1 MPTTNDIESQRMLL
15 GTTPVRKIYQG
26 QNLIGMRIAELF
38 ANGEQ
43 GVWYDPSDFSTL
55 FQDAA
60 GTVPVTAVEQ
70 PVGLMLDKS
79 KGLGPELVTNGTFD
93 TDINGWI
100 VSPKLSSSTAVEWS
114 NGALHVYNTQ
124 DNYGESRSAAI
135 PLTIGKQYVLEMD
148 ILEGTTDKYWIII
161 GSSASN
167 DNDGRIT
174 VTSESSGT
182 SPSGYKRW
190 RYSFVASYATAY
202 LYFATNQLAGSHLYA
217 DNISVRELPGNHASQ
232 PTATSRPVLSARVNQ
247 YLATETLA
255 TQNVTTL
262 EAQYR
267 LSFEGT
273 GTVTLSGTAT
283 GVYSA
288 GSHLIT
294 CTAGTL
300 TSTVSGLVT
309 KADLRV
315 ANTGA
320 GLPAYQRVNTAT
332 DYDTVGFPH
341 YLKCDGVDDGMVTN
355 SIDFTY
361 TNTMTLVAGLRNLT
375 DTIAIPVELSSN
387 YNNPGSMYLSS
398 GADPSNGYRALS
410 RGSLEASYG
419 QGSWWLGSA
428 PDTSVLAAS
437 HNIPGDNTTLRRN
450 GVAQTPGTLD
460 KGSGNFGNYPLYLFR
475 RGGTTLPFNGQFYGL
490 VIVGKL
496 LSDSQLTS
504 TEKYI
509 NTKTRAY

>member
-1 MPTTNDIESQRMLL
+1 
-15 GTTPVRKIYQG
+15 
-26 QNLIGMRIAELF
+26 LF
-38 ANGEQ
+38 
-43 GVWYDPSDFSTL
+43 DPSDLSTL
-55 FQDAA
+55 FQDSR
-60 GTVPVTAVEQ
+60 GTTPVTAVEQ

-79 KGLGPELVTNGTFD
+79 KGLVLGPELVTNGTFES
-93 TDINGWI
+93 DINGWI
-100 VSPKLSSSTAVEWS
+100 VSSQFQSSTAVEWS

-124 DNYGESRSAAI
+124 AGYGESRSAAI

-148 ILEGTTDKYWIII
+148 ILEGTTDRYWIII
-161 GSSASN
+161 GSSPSD
-167 DNDGRIT
+167 DNVGRIT
-174 VTSESSGT
+174 VTSESGGT

-202 LYFATNQLAGSHLYA
+202 LYFATNKLAGSHLYA

-262 EAQYR
+262 AAQYR

-300 TSTVSGLVT
+300 TSTVSGSVT

-332 DYDTVGFPH
+332 DYDTVGFPP
-341 YLKCDGVDDGMVTN
+341 YLKFDGVDDGMVTN
-355 SIDFTY
+355 SIDFTP
-361 TNTMTLVAGLRNLT
+361 TNTMTLVAGLRKLT
-375 DTIAIPVELSSN
+375 DALALPVELSSN
-387 YNNPGSMYLSS
+387 YNSNPGSMYISS
-398 GADPSNGYRALS
+398 GPDPSNGYKAAA
-410 RGSLEASYG
+410 RGSAAPDASH
-419 QGSWWLGSA
+419 GSAWLGSA

-437 HNIPGDNTTLRRN
+437 HNIPGDDTTLRRN
-450 GVAQTPGTLD
+450 GVAQTPGKFD
-460 KGSGNFGNYPLYLFR
+460 KGEGNFGNYPLYIGR
-475 RGGTTLPFNGQFYGL
+475 RGGTSGPFNGCIYGL
-490 VIVGKL
+490 IVLGGL
-496 LSDSQLTS
+496 GDDAQIRRIESYVNS
-504 TEKYI
+504 
-509 NTKTRAY
+509 KTRAY